1 MNTSRKPI
9 TEQGRQDSGPRLF
22 SLGSLES
29 EVLSVVCESGGGS
42 VGDVRD
48 RLSRAFAYTTVM
60 TTLDRLYKKDLL
72 ERHKS
77 GRRFLYA
84 PKTLRATDDSGASA
98 TAPRWPVLA
107 LSPFASYLL
116 DAVGTYDETL
126 LRELEKPIAT
136 RRLQIEQGGK

>member
-1 MNTSRKPI
+1 MSHSRKHI
-9 TEQGRQDSGPRLF
+9 TGQGRQNGGSKLF

-29 EVLSVVCESGGGS
+29 EVLAVVCENGGGS

-77 GRRFLYA
+77 GRRFVYA
-84 PKTLRATDDSGASA
+84 PKTLRAAEDSGTSA
-98 TAPRWPVLA
+98 TPPRWPVLA

-116 DAVGTYDETL
+116 DAVGSYDETL
-126 LRELEKPIAT
+126 LQELEKTIAN
-136 RRLQIEQGGK
+136 RRLQFEQGEK

>member
-9 TEQGRQDSGPRLF
+9 TEQGRQDGGPRLF

-77 GRRFLYA
+77 GRRLSA
-84 PKTLRATDDSGASA
+84 RRGRHLRRDAAAGAREDD
-98 TAPRWPVLA
+98 RQ
-107 LSPFASYLL
+107 SPST
-116 DAVGTYDETL
+116 V
-126 LRELEKPIAT
+126 
-136 RRLQIEQGGK
+136 